1 MAEDTQQQILE
12 ELRKQ
17 TALFSKTNKT
27 SIIALSGFLV
37 VIVLLMV
44 LTPFIQRVSNR
55 PNTCPQPVDSWR
67 ETRSLSDGGEL
78 GKAEEM
84 TQRLIKKYPNYWYGY
99 ALLGSFHQ
107 QLGDFKEAEKSYS
120 KAYDLFPSEENK
132 KVLDAIQT
140 VLRRKLTE
148 RTHR

>member
-1 MAEDTQQQILE
+1 VAEDMQQQILE

-27 SIIALSGFLV
+27 SIIALSVFLV

-44 LTPFIQRVSNR
+44 LTPFIQRISSR
-55 PNTCPQPVDSWR
+55 PNTCLQPADSWR
-67 ETRSLSDGGEL
+67 EARSLSDGGDL

-84 TQRLIKKYPNYWYGY
+84 TQRLIKKYPNYWHGY

-107 QLGDFKEAEKSYS
+107 QLGEFKEAEKAYS
-120 KAYDLFPSEENK
+120 RAYDLFPSEDNK

-140 VLRRKLTE
+140 VLRRNATANK
-148 RTHR
+148 